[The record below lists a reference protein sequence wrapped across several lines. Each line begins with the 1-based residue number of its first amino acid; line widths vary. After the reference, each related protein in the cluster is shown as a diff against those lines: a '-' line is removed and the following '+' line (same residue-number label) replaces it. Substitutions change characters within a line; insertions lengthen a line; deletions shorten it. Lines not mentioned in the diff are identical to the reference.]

1 VQYRLFSLF
10 RDATL
15 TFPERSIQTTVPIK
29 FAKFT
34 RDELSKILP
43 ENGQNIV
50 VWRKLFPKFLSSNL
64 FFFRIKKHFLTTYM
78 LLNHMIFNLLLILN
92 FKFHL
97 PNLIMMERVLMLM
110 FFNLNLKMVFI

>member
-1 VQYRLFSLF
+1 LSLF

-50 VWRKLFPKFLSSNL
+50 V
-64 FFFRIKKHFLTTYM
+64 
-78 LLNHMIFNLLLILN
+78 
-92 FKFHL
+92 
-97 PNLIMMERVLMLM
+97 
-110 FFNLNLKMVFI
+110 